1 VGLFDYI
8 NSINDKKYSP
18 PNDIDKDYNIFMV
31 NRFFMH
37 FPDTVFI
44 ANELNSR
51 EMSNKMHYDFLYHV
65 VSKKKRFTK
74 WYKETNSKNLDL
86 VRQYYECN
94 EEKAKQYLSVLNND
108 DLENMNKE
116 MTKGKINE

>member
-1 VGLFDYI
+1 MGLFDYI